1 MRIQK
6 TDWGHIE
13 WMENEA
19 GGIFIQGLNVGLVVL
34 ETGAN
39 HPPHK
44 HYDEQVNYVVQ
55 GQAVAYI
62 DGKEIT
68 MKPGNFYHWPMG
80 VVHEAYNIGNVPFV
94 HLMISSSENATLEEF
109 VKDKKKKWIEG
120 TGLLDRQTGQLYI
133 AVEAIRTQFL
143 ETLRYPYV
151 IFDGNGNRISQ
162 SKTFPAYC
170 TQICDPAAH
179 DGMCECMLTDQIEQF
194 QQEKTFFC
202 PHGIEIFSIPLID
215 EKHFLGYIQGGY
227 IWQSQYG
234 NKPDMEIYD
243 TPESTAI
250 GIKNLLRRIAKAVKN
265 YCEFE
270 QYRIELEE
278 REAELFHSRQS
289 QRMLVKDLKD
299 VKSEMT
305 DLKISNHFLFN
316 TLNSMAA
323 MALDGGVTPLYESI
337 VDLSKLFHYNLK
349 NRGMLVPLRKE
360 IEYLQAYL
368 KLQKLRYGEQLHIIY
383 DIDERLYSCKVPF
396 NFLQPVA
403 ENAFVHGF
411 QGKEEKRLE
420 IHIHRREESMEIL
433 ITNTGT
439 VLSARECYSINQRIM
454 GKVAHGLSM
463 VRNKLQS
470 VYDKNFQMEILSD
483 KEQKT
488 RVRIAFPLNPQ
499 KRGD

>member
-1 MRIQK
+1 
-6 TDWGHIE
+6 
-13 WMENEA
+13 
-19 GGIFIQGLNVGLVVL
+19 
-34 ETGAN
+34 
-39 HPPHK
+39 
-44 HYDEQVNYVVQ
+44 
-55 GQAVAYI
+55 
-62 DGKEIT
+62 
-68 MKPGNFYHWPMG
+68 
-80 VVHEAYNIGNVPFV
+80 
-94 HLMISSSENATLEEF
+94 
-109 VKDKKKKWIEG
+109 
-120 TGLLDRQTGQLYI
+120 
-133 AVEAIRTQFL
+133 
-143 ETLRYPYV
+143 
-151 IFDGNGNRISQ
+151 
-162 SKTFPAYC
+162 
-170 TQICDPAAH
+170 
-179 DGMCECMLTDQIEQF
+179 
-194 QQEKTFFC
+194 
-202 PHGIEIFSIPLID
+202 
-215 EKHFLGYIQGGY
+215 
-227 IWQSQYG
+227 
-234 NKPDMEIYD
+234 
-243 TPESTAI
+243 
-250 GIKNLLRRIAKAVKN
+250 
-265 YCEFE
+265 
-270 QYRIELEE
+270 
-278 REAELFHSRQS
+278 
-289 QRMLVKDLKD
+289 MLVKDLKD

-316 TLNSMAA
+316 TFNSMAA

-420 IHIHRREESMEIL
+420 IHIHRQEESMEIL